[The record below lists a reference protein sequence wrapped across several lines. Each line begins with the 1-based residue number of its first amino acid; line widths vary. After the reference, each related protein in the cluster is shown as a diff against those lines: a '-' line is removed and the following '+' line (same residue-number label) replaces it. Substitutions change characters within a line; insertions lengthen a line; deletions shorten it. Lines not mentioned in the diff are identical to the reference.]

1 MKLNNFNLI
10 INHPKNNHCKNMK
23 SEKKTQEEKTEAFTC
38 VICSEEKEHYT
49 TLNCNH
55 SSICYYC
62 TLKCRTFYNDLK
74 CPLCNLPSNLA
85 FISPVSQEHLP
96 YNILSKNI
104 DDYYQDDD
112 FEKNSI
118 YYTDITS
125 QEAALELKMYKCP
138 ITVCIAEPFDTFDK
152 LKSHLSSAHEKFYC
166 DICVKDNKKFIHE
179 QEIFT
184 SKELKNHIKYGDV
197 LEPEGNN
204 DNNGIVLMTMPH
216 PRCKFCHSLFFD
228 EEKLNKHLNENHFLC
243 EICKKQS
250 KKVLFYSVLRNLT
263 AHSKMMHYCCP
274 VRECVDDLYVA
285 FGNEEELVL
294 HLITKHQ
301 QVEGS
306 KSCKKLIN
314 DSRPRI
320 IVDPKSFDLQIS
332 NDEFD
337 IKTYMEML
345 NTEATKYHENI
356 RRNKYQDINKYDNKY
371 IHHEVVFVD
380 INAIEP
386 NQGNFYNDDDN
397 NNGVRYY
404 KQQFRRFKQQ
414 RQLDFQNIK
423 QSYNSQ
429 YYKNINPNEMSSGY
443 YISGHTINSNIDTQ
457 NDPKNTKPKIDYKF
471 IFTFYKKL
479 IKKAITSRIKKDEIP
494 EEEVKLPRDTIFQMI
509 IIIDKIE
516 SPAKL
521 LELTFIQNFGVSSE
535 IIAKLKSYLSK
546 ADDINEDKFLMEID
560 TLPTKTLLIIYKYIY
575 ISRKKVLGEFYKVDY
590 EDVEEELY
598 GDFMK
603 SKKKNDWESNVDK
616 RNEYP
621 DIKFKKYKNKKKKYK
636 WDQRKPIGLIG
647 GSKAATLENNQDK
660 VPKVVNIN
668 EKVNNKKEEDEWKEI
683 RKKGAKKS
691 TIPVQVKEEPKQ
703 LKETKKEDSEDEK
716 DNDEDDGIASKSKL
730 AQLLSNDKTEK
741 LMYSKPSS
749 KLNTLFQDRSYI
761 ENQSSSLTQSNTSK
775 NVGKGKKYKS
785 KKGKFRSIDD
795 CEIYL

>member
-1 MKLNNFNLI
+1 
-10 INHPKNNHCKNMK
+10 
-23 SEKKTQEEKTEAFTC
+23 
-38 VICSEEKEHYT
+38 
-49 TLNCNH
+49 
-55 SSICYYC
+55 
-62 TLKCRTFYNDLK
+62 
-74 CPLCNLPSNLA
+74 
-85 FISPVSQEHLP
+85 
-96 YNILSKNI
+96 
-104 DDYYQDDD
+104 
-112 FEKNSI
+112 
-118 YYTDITS
+118 
-125 QEAALELKMYKCP
+125 
-138 ITVCIAEPFDTFDK
+138 
-152 LKSHLSSAHEKFYC
+152 
-166 DICVKDNKKFIHE
+166 
-179 QEIFT
+179 
-184 SKELKNHIKYGDV
+184 
-197 LEPEGNN
+197 
-204 DNNGIVLMTMPH
+204 
-216 PRCKFCHSLFFD
+216 
-228 EEKLNKHLNENHFLC
+228 
-243 EICKKQS
+243 
-250 KKVLFYSVLRNLT
+250 
-263 AHSKMMHYCCP
+263 
-274 VRECVDDLYVA
+274 
-285 FGNEEELVL
+285 
-294 HLITKHQ
+294 
-301 QVEGS
+301 
-306 KSCKKLIN
+306 
-314 DSRPRI
+314 
-320 IVDPKSFDLQIS
+320 
-332 NDEFD
+332 
-337 IKTYMEML
+337 MEML

-404 KQQFRRFKQQ
+404 KQQFKRFKQQ

-423 QSYNSQ
+423 QPYNSQ
-429 YYKNINPNEMSSGY
+429 YYKNINPNGMSSGY
-443 YISGHTINSNIDTQ
+443 YISGNTINSNIDTQ

-494 EEEVKLPRDTIFQMI
+494 EEEVKLPRETIFQMI

-575 ISRKKVLGEFYKVDY
+575 ISRKKVLGEFYKLDY

>member
-1 MKLNNFNLI
+1 M
-10 INHPKNNHCKNMK
+10 
-23 SEKKTQEEKTEAFTC
+23 
-38 VICSEEKEHYT
+38 
-49 TLNCNH
+49 
-55 SSICYYC
+55 
-62 TLKCRTFYNDLK
+62 
-74 CPLCNLPSNLA
+74 
-85 FISPVSQEHLP
+85 
-96 YNILSKNI
+96 
-104 DDYYQDDD
+104 
-112 FEKNSI
+112 
-118 YYTDITS
+118 
-125 QEAALELKMYKCP
+125 
-138 ITVCIAEPFDTFDK
+138 
-152 LKSHLSSAHEKFYC
+152 
-166 DICVKDNKKFIHE
+166 
-179 QEIFT
+179 
-184 SKELKNHIKYGDV
+184 
-197 LEPEGNN
+197 
-204 DNNGIVLMTMPH
+204 
-216 PRCKFCHSLFFD
+216 
-228 EEKLNKHLNENHFLC
+228 
-243 EICKKQS
+243 
-250 KKVLFYSVLRNLT
+250 
-263 AHSKMMHYCCP
+263 
-274 VRECVDDLYVA
+274 
-285 FGNEEELVL
+285 
-294 HLITKHQ
+294 
-301 QVEGS
+301 
-306 KSCKKLIN
+306 
-314 DSRPRI
+314 
-320 IVDPKSFDLQIS
+320 
-332 NDEFD
+332 
-337 IKTYMEML
+337 
-345 NTEATKYHENI
+345 
-356 RRNKYQDINKYDNKY
+356 
-371 IHHEVVFVD
+371 D

-429 YYKNINPNEMSSGY
+429 YYNNINPNGMSSGY
-443 YISGHTINSNIDTQ
+443 YISGHTINSNIDTP

-546 ADDINEDKFLMEID
+546 ADDINEDQFLMEID
-560 TLPTKTLLIIYKYIY
+560 TLPTKTLLIIYKSIY
-575 ISRKKVLGEFYKVDY
+575 ISRKKVLEEIYKVDY

-603 SKKKNDWESNVDK
+603 SKKKNDSESNVDK

-761 ENQSSSLTQSNTSK
+761 ENQISSLTQSNTSK
-775 NVGKGKKYKS
+775 TVVMGKKYK
-785 KKGKFRSIDD
+785 
-795 CEIYL
+795 